1 MYKTESAKLARRA
14 GGSVVQIMSTLYV
27 IATPIGNMEDITL
40 RALRVLGEVPLIA
53 AEDTRTARKLLSH
66 HGISAP
72 RLLSYNDR
80 NRRQRTPQL
89 LSLLESGDAAL
100 ISEAGTPAISDPGV
114 HLVEAATNAGHD
126 VVPLPGASAVITAL
140 SAAGLPVRSL
150 RYVGFLPRQSG
161 ARKRLLTELA
171 TSADTLVAFE
181 APHRLRKALVDIQ
194 ATLGERRLIVCR
206 ELTKRFEEIF
216 RGTAQEALDHFEKPR
231 GEFTLVLEGAD
242 GDEAKPN
249 QQEAIDVDAALLK
262 LRDEGVRARDAVRTV
277 TELSGLPHRHVY
289 GRWLNLPKRS

>member
-1 MYKTESAKLARRA
+1 MSILF
-14 GGSVVQIMSTLYV
+14 VV
-27 IATPIGNMEDITL
+27 ATPIGNMEDITL

-80 NRRQRTPQL
+80 NRRQRTPQIL
-89 LSLLESGDAAL
+89 ALLESGDAAL

-114 HLVEAATNAGHD
+114 HLVEAVTEAGHD
-126 VVPLPGASAVITAL
+126 VVPLPGASAVVTAL
-140 SAAGLPVRSL
+140 AAAGLPVRSF

-161 ARKRLLTELA
+161 ARRRILAELEA
-171 TSADTLVAFE
+171 SPDTIVAFE
-181 APHRLRKALVDIQ
+181 APHRLRKALIDID

-216 RGTAQEALDHFEKPR
+216 RGSAEEALDHFDKPR
-231 GEFTLVLEGAD
+231 GEFTLVIEGFDAD
-242 GDEAKPN
+242 GTQPHP
-249 QQEAIDVDAALLK
+249 QEAIDVDAALLE
-262 LRDEGVRARDAVRTV
+262 LREEGMRARDAVRTV
-277 TELSGLPHRHVY
+277 TERSGLPHRHVY
-289 GRWLNLPKRS
+289 GRWLALAEQR

>member
-1 MYKTESAKLARRA
+1 MSILF
-14 GGSVVQIMSTLYV
+14 VV
-27 IATPIGNMEDITL
+27 ATPIGNMEDITL

-80 NRRQRTPQL
+80 NRRQRTPQIL
-89 LSLLESGDAAL
+89 ALLESGDAAL

-114 HLVEAATNAGHD
+114 HLVEAVTEAGHD
-126 VVPLPGASAVITAL
+126 VVPLPGASAVVTAL
-140 SAAGLPVRSL
+140 AAAGLPVRSF

-161 ARKRLLTELA
+161 ARRRLLAELEA
-171 TSADTLVAFE
+171 SPDTIVAFE
-181 APHRLRKALVDIQ
+181 APHRLRKALVDID

-216 RGTAQEALDHFEKPR
+216 RGSAEEALDHFDKPR
-231 GEFTLVLEGAD
+231 GEFTLVIEGVDAD
-242 GDEAKPN
+242 GTQPHP
-249 QQEAIDVDAALLK
+249 QESIDIDAALLE
-262 LRDEGVRARDAVRTV
+262 LREEGMRARDAVRTV
-277 TELSGLPHRHVY
+277 TERSGLPHRHVY
-289 GRWLNLPKRS
+289 GRWLALAEQR